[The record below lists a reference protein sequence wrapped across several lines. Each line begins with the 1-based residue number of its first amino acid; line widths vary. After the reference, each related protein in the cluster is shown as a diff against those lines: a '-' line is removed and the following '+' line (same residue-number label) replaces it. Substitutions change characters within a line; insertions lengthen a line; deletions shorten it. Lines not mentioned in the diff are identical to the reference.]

1 MLIHLT
7 ENTIQPLIYIQEVLK
22 IDDILHATWPIGLLP
37 TSYFFLQT
45 PDGN

>member
-1 MLIHLT
+1 MMVYFTLRI
-7 ENTIQPLIYIQEVLK
+7 
-22 IDDILHATWPIGLLP
+22 HATQPIGLLP